1 MTRLEHLG
9 AIAGRRRA
17 DAPELALL
25 LEALGAPTKAEQ
37 RRAAEV
43 LAAVAGAGQ
52 DVQPLLEQGLAD
64 GSARRRW
71 GAAYACSLVG
81 ATPSACV
88 PVLLEALGSDDGDV
102 RWAAATIIRS
112 LPAHPTIVAELR
124 ALTGAPGPLQRKMAL
139 YCLRDLAGRAE
150 GLEAEVMAT
159 LGDDDPAVRLAAMAA
174 VVALAEDRMAAA
186 RAVAARLDDR
196 DAGVRRAAAAAL
208 GRLGPAQPDIVEA
221 LRGARDGTDPALA
234 RAAARSLT
242 MLGQGDASRR

>member
-1 MTRLEHLG
+1 VTLLERLG

-43 LAAVAGAGQ
+43 LAALASAGQ
-52 DVQPLLEQGLAD
+52 DVLPLLEQGLAD
-64 GSARRRW
+64 ASARRRW
-71 GAAYACSLVG
+71 GTAYACSLVG
-81 ATPSACV
+81 TTPSACR

-112 LPAHPTIVAELR
+112 LPAHPTIVADLR
-124 ALTGAPGPLQRKMAL
+124 ALTRAPGPLQRKMAL
-139 YCLRDLAGRAE
+139 YCLRDLAVRAE

-159 LGDDDPAVRLAAMAA
+159 LGDEDAAVRLAAMAA
-174 VVALAEDRMAAA
+174 LVVLAEDRVAAA
-186 RAVAARLDDR
+186 RAVVARLDDR

-208 GRLGPAQPDIVEA
+208 GRLGPPEPAIVEA
-221 LRGARDGTDPALA
+221 LRSARSGADRALA

-242 MLGQGDASRR
+242 MLGASDASRR